1 MLYGHRADSGNWRS
15 RTRTNLLRVSALGAA
30 LVVATACTDTGSGT
44 DDITLDGNRYVLTA
58 LAAGDDAAHAAVTVS
73 GMVNAWGFADR
84 AGGHFLVGAG
94 GKAHGFLGDV
104 RSASK
109 TELRTLSQ
117 DGFAAMT
124 VPGADSDTSDKSA
137 GTVTGVVAN
146 PAPPNSDVFV
156 VRDQP
161 VPFEG
166 VPPLLLSGS
175 ARNIVATDSGKISA
189 WTDIAPDGAVIRHD
203 GPANLVFDGS
213 AQKMAFYG
221 IALAPSGDALLA
233 ADFGAE
239 PQVRTF
245 DKNWQLVAT
254 SGFVNP
260 FATGEAVDAEK
271 PELGRKAVPG
281 DPAPFNLTTIGDR
294 VFVTYAVTRPD
305 ADEADEFAVGER
317 EVADLDGERAAG
329 DTPDKG
335 RIAEFAA
342 DGTLVRILDDGGR
355 LNAPWAVTVT
365 PSTFGPLSGKLLI
378 GNTGGAGRI
387 LAYDDT
393 TGEFVDYVRDT
404 AGAPL
409 SVPGLRGLEFGDG
422 DSLGDSDA
430 LYLTAAPTPTTAHF
444 SSIRLK

>member
-15 RTRTNLLRVSALGAA
+15 RTTLLRVSALAA
-30 LVVATACTDTGSGT
+30 VVALAAACSDSDAGAGDVALT
-44 DDITLDGNRYVLTA
+44 GNRYVVTA
-58 LAAGDDAAHAAVTVS
+58 LASGDKGAHAAVTVS
-73 GMVNAWGFADR
+73 DLVNAWGFSDR
-84 AGGHFLVGAG
+84 PGGHFLVGAG
-94 GKAHGFLGDV
+94 GKALGFLGDV
-104 RSASK
+104 RSAAK
-109 TELRTLSQ
+109 PELHTLSQ

-124 VPGADSDTSDKSA
+124 VPGADADTSDKSG

-146 PAPPNSDVFV
+146 PAPPNSDAFV

-166 VPPLLLSGS
+166 VPPLLLTGS
-175 ARNIVATDSGKISA
+175 ARNIIATDSGTLAA
-189 WTDIAPDGAVIRHD
+189 WTDVAPDGAVIRHD

-221 IALAPSGDALLA
+221 IALAPAGDTLLA

-245 DKNWQLVAT
+245 DKNWQLVPT
-254 SGFVNP
+254 SGFANP
-260 FATGEAVDAEK
+260 FATGEPVDADK

-281 DPAPFNLTTIGDR
+281 DPAPFNITTIGDR
-294 VFVTYAVTRPD
+294 VFVSYAMTRPD
-305 ADEADEFAVGER
+305 SDDAEKFAVGER
-317 EVADLDGERAAG
+317 EVADADGESAASG
-329 DTPDKG
+329 KPGKG
-335 RIAEFAA
+335 KVAEFAA
-342 DGTLVRILDDGGR
+342 DGSLVRILDDGGR

-365 PSTFGPLSGKLLI
+365 PSTFGPLGGKLLI
-378 GNTGGAGRI
+378 GNTAGAGHI

-393 TGEFVDYVRDT
+393 TGEFVDYIRDT
-404 AGAPL
+404 GGAPL

-422 DSLGDSDA
+422 ASLGDSDA
-430 LYLTAAPTPTTAHF
+430 LYLTAAPTPKTAHF

>member
-15 RTRTNLLRVSALGAA
+15 RTALLRVSALGAV
-30 LVVATACTDTGSGT
+30 LVVAAACSDAGSRP
-44 DDITLDGNRYVLTA
+44 DDVALDGNRYVLTA
-58 LAAGDDAAHAAVTVS
+58 LAAGDDDAHAAVTVS
-73 GMVNAWGFADR
+73 ELVNAWGFADR

-94 GKAHGFLGDV
+94 GKAFGFLGDV
-104 RSASK
+104 RSADK
-109 TELRTLSQ
+109 PELHTLSQ
-117 DGFAAMT
+117 DGFVAMT

-166 VPPLLLSGS
+166 LPPLLLTGS
-175 ARNIVATDSGKISA
+175 ARNIIATDSGKISA
-189 WTDIAPDGAVIRHD
+189 WTDVAPDGAVIRHD

-213 AQKMAFYG
+213 AQQMAFYG
-221 IALAPSGDALLA
+221 IALAPSGDTLLA

-254 SGFVNP
+254 AGFANP
-260 FATGEAVDAEK
+260 FATGEAVDADK
-271 PELGRKAVPG
+271 PELGRTPVPG
-281 DPAPFNLTTIGDR
+281 DLAPFNITVVGDR
-294 VFVTYAVTRPD
+294 VFVSYAVTRPH
-305 ADEADEFAVGER
+305 ADDTEKFAVGER
-317 EVADLDGERAAG
+317 EVVDADGSAA
-329 DTPDKG
+329 DEPAKG
-335 RIAEFAA
+335 KVAEFAA

-393 TGEFVDYVRDT
+393 TGKFVDYVRDT

-409 SVPGLRGLEFGDG
+409 SVPGLRGLEFGNG
-422 DSLGDSDA
+422 ASLGDSDA
-430 LYLTAAPTPTTAHF
+430 LYLTAAPTPETAHF
-444 SSIRLK
+444 SSVRLK

>member
-15 RTRTNLLRVSALGAA
+15 RARKNLLRVSALGAA
-30 LVVATACTDTGSGT
+30 LVVAAACSDADSGT
-44 DDITLDGNRYVLTA
+44 DDFALDDNRYVLTA
-58 LAAGDDAAHAAVTVS
+58 LAAGDADAHAAVTVS
-73 GMVNAWGFADR
+73 ELVNAWGFADR

-94 GKAHGFLGDV
+94 GKAFGFLGDV
-104 RSASK
+104 RSAAK
-109 TELRTLSQ
+109 PELRTLSQ

-146 PAPPNSDVFV
+146 PAPPNSDLFV

-166 VPPLLLSGS
+166 VPPLLLTGS
-175 ARNIVATDSGKISA
+175 ARNIIATDSGRISA
-189 WTDIAPDGAVIRHD
+189 WTDVAPDGAVIRHD

-213 AQKMAFYG
+213 AQKMAFFG
-221 IALAPSGDALLA
+221 IALAPSGDTLLA

-245 DKNWQLVAT
+245 DKNWQPVAT
-254 SGFVNP
+254 SGFANP
-260 FATGEAVDAEK
+260 FATGEAVDADK

-281 DPAPFNLTTIGDR
+281 DAAPFNISTVGDR
-294 VFVTYAVTRPD
+294 VFVSYAVTTPD
-305 ADEADEFAVGER
+305 SDDPEEFAVGER
-317 EVADLDGERAAG
+317 QVAEGADA
-329 DTPDKG
+329 DKPAKG
-335 RIAEFAA
+335 KVAEFAA

-409 SVPGLRGLEFGDG
+409 SVPGLRGLEFGNG
-422 DSLGDSDA
+422 ASLGDSDA
-430 LYLTAAPTPTTAHF
+430 LYLTAAPTPKTAHF

>member
-15 RTRTNLLRVSALGAA
+15 RTTLLRMSAL
-30 LVVATACTDTGSGT
+30 ATAVALAAACSDSATGTGEVG
-44 DDITLDGNRYVLTA
+44 LDGNRYVVTA
-58 LAAGDDAAHAAVTVS
+58 LASGDEGAHAAVTVS
-73 GMVNAWGFADR
+73 DLVNAWGFSDR
-84 AGGHFLVGAG
+84 PGGHFLVGAG
-94 GKAHGFLGDV
+94 GKAFGFLGDV
-104 RSASK
+104 RSAAK
-109 TELRTLSQ
+109 PELHTLSQ
-117 DGFAAMT
+117 DGFTAMT
-124 VPGADSDTSDKSA
+124 VPGVDADTSDKSA

-146 PAPPNSDVFV
+146 PAPPNSDAFV

-166 VPPLLLSGS
+166 VPPLLLTGS
-175 ARNIVATDSGKISA
+175 ARNIIATDAGTLAA

-221 IALAPSGDALLA
+221 IALAPSGDKLLA

-245 DKNWQLVAT
+245 DKNWQLVPT
-254 SGFVNP
+254 SGFANP

-281 DPAPFNLTTIGDR
+281 DPAPFNVTTIGDR
-294 VFVTYAVTRPD
+294 VFVSYAVTRPD
-305 ADEADEFAVGER
+305 SDDAEKFAVGER
-317 EVADLDGERAAG
+317 AVADADGESAAAG
-329 DTPDKG
+329 KPGKG
-335 RIAEFAA
+335 KVAEFAA
-342 DGTLVRILDDGGR
+342 DGSLVRILDDGGR

-378 GNTGGAGRI
+378 GNTAGAGHI

-393 TGEFVDYVRDT
+393 TGDFVDYVRDT
-404 AGAPL
+404 GGAPL

-422 DSLGDSDA
+422 ASLGDSDA
-430 LYLTAAPTPTTAHF
+430 LYLTAAPTPKTAHF